1 MSVTLPSA
9 REVMEVGW
17 WWEQPTDGR
26 RLTFTDHSAAMTFLR
41 RLSGHAGNT
50 LTLRRFAA
58 EQLPARTWSI
68 EDASLLEQLA
78 RWLVAGRIQIAA
90 RPRPPLSVTLLDR
103 EEEAA
108 AAIPWDAPQP
118 STPAPSAPKEAPTF
132 PPDIDAVAIA
142 AAKREAARL
151 GVPFCEEC
159 MKKRLTRERAAKSD
173 VAAEQTWVEISL
185 IGEDGS
191 PIPGARYRIQLPDGS
206 VREGALDAAGLCR
219 IDAIDPGSCVVTFPD
234 LDQDAW
240 VKA

>member
-9 REVMEVGW
+9 REVMEVAW
-17 WWEQPTDGR
+17 WWERPDGGR
-26 RLTFTDHSAAMTFLR
+26 RLSFTDHVAAMTFLR

-50 LTLRRFAA
+50 LMLRRFAA

-90 RPRPPLSVTLLDR
+90 RTRPPLTAIFSDR
-103 EEEAA
+103 EEKEAT
-108 AAIPWDAPQP
+108 AIPWDAPEP
-118 STPAPSAPKEAPTF
+118 ATPAPPAPKEEPTF
-132 PPDIDAVAIA
+132 PPNIDAIAIA

-151 GVPFCEEC
+151 GLPFCEEC
-159 MKKRLTRERAAKSD
+159 MKKRLARERKEPPAA
-173 VAAEQTWVEISL
+173 ATQTWVEIAL

-191 PIPGARYRIQLPDGS
+191 PIPGERYRIELPDGS
-206 VREGALDAAGLCR
+206 VREGTLGAEGLCR
-219 IDAIDPGSCVVTFPD
+219 VDDIAAGDCVVTFPD
-234 LDQDAW
+234 LDQEAW